1 MTRFCPSCHKTIL
14 HGSLTTQIMS
24 DDYHSS
30 CIHCFRCGQN
40 LWQKGFVKRS
50 DGKLAC
56 EEGMCAMGSAST
68 EVVPPIV
75 PVVESSPRKANQN
88 ANSFSINNQFQ
99 DMDTENKI
107 NGKTV
112 TAVPQATQSVP
123 PQTTII
129 GTLLPNPKY
138 SKYFKD
144 TTDKDKES
152 VKNGKTNNAV
162 HSYNMSKNMNGNKK
176 NQNILGKVNKHF

>member
-14 HGSLTTQIMS
+14 HGSLTAQIMS

-56 EEGMCAMGSAST
+56 EEGMCPVASVNT
-68 EVVPPIV
+68 EVIPIVPAVV
-75 PVVESSPRKANQN
+75 PVVETRKVNHH

-99 DMDTENKI
+99 DEVKQPNQ
-107 NGKTV
+107 KTM
-112 TAVPQATQSVP
+112 TTVPQATQSV

-144 TTDKDKES
+144 TTDKES

-162 HSYNMSKNMNGNKK
+162 HSYNMGKNINGNNK
-176 NQNILGKVNKHF
+176 NQNTIGKVNKN